1 MGIFCL
7 PLKLK
12 SNENGVTKKKKKRL
26 ACCVN
31 MAHISFF
38 CCCWKINI
46 FKKCRNIGN
55 ILSWCQKGGGA
66 SGSDAKTIIWKGRQ
80 NTLTNTKNRHF
91 TNCILRYA
99 YFIYAQN
106 KCINTIAQ
114 CRPTGIWTNRN
125 RWAAILRKGKGYF
138 RIGKFISINILLTF
152 CKNIYLNFDL

>member
-12 SNENGVTKKKKKRL
+12 SNENGVTKKKKKDL
-26 ACCVN
+26 LVVWIW
-31 MAHISFF
+31 HTFLFF
-38 CCCWKINI
+38 AVVGKLIYLKNA
-46 FKKCRNIGN
+46 G
-55 ILSWCQKGGGA
+55 ILEIYFRGARRGGGA